1 MPSPVP
7 ANINLDELFVFL
19 LIRPSECQRKVLW
32 NLSLMGCVCSWKS
45 RCFLDRLA
53 GDKCL
58 AQIGMSDDVS
68 GLAISSNY
76 GWSFAVCLHV
86 GAGHLAGSVIR
97 NFMQCTVD
105 SPRLIFFFASSPL
118 SLFDHHRTQ
127 PASDKHQ
134 LTISSRSTAFL
145 IRFGFSFLSLCCG
158 VVSVRSWNR
167 FYFCSMR
174 DFLKPSDLDSSRR
187 TSAITK
193 ENKRLVEIAFCGL
206 RLIAKVKCPRPRI
219 ARKA

>member
-1 MPSPVP
+1 
-7 ANINLDELFVFL
+7 
-19 LIRPSECQRKVLW
+19 
-32 NLSLMGCVCSWKS
+32 MGCVCSWKS

-86 GAGHLAGSVIR
+86 VVVAGHLAGSVIR

-105 SPRLIFFFASSPL
+105 SPRLIFFCFFSSFAFRPSP
-118 SLFDHHRTQ
+118 HTTQ

-174 DFLKPSDLDSSRR
+174 DFLKPSDLDSPRR

-193 ENKRLVEIAFCGL
+193 ENERLVEIAICGS
-206 RLIAKVKCPRPRI
+206 RLIAKVKCPRPRT
-219 ARKA
+219 ARKAKRRALTKREILISN